1 MKRKIKITVTLVIV
15 ALLIILPTLWLTN
28 CFTKSKLTSKI
39 YRPENVY
46 EEIWNLVVL
55 EQFGGETVLT
65 TSTEESYEKYNL
77 GGFEHIVI
85 PEYNMSISWEYQPY
99 KMLLIYF
106 CNVGG
111 ECAGFL
117 YDYETNTLYGEADF
131 EYFAEH
137 FLQHYLE
144 WNKEETKYSLDNLG
158 NANFQYVESVFNL
171 E

>member
-1 MKRKIKITVTLVIV
+1 MKKKIKIAV
-15 ALLIILPTLWLTN
+15 ALLIVLAIIILLTLWLTN
-28 CFTKSKLTSKI
+28 CFTQNRLTSKL
-39 YRPENVY
+39 YRPDNVY
-46 EEIWNLVVL
+46 EEIWNLVVS
-55 EQFGGETVLT
+55 EQFGATVLT
-65 TSTEESYEKYNL
+65 TSTEEAYEKYNL
-77 GGFEHIVI
+77 GGFEHIGI

-111 ECAGFL
+111 EYAGFL
-117 YDYETNTLYGEADF
+117 YDYETNTLYGEADY

-158 NANFQYVESVFNL
+158 NANFKRVESLFNL